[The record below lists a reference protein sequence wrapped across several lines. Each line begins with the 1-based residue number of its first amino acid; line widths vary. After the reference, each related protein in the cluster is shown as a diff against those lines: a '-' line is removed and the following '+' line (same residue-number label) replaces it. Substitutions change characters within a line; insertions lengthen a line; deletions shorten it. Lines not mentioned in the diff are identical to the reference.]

1 MTEFMLSTNKAVMR
15 TPHCFGKL
23 GIEGLYCLIEG
34 NPLIV
39 EGMIY
44 DDIGI
49 KTKEDVYKKILHG
62 HVDGVYNVLFYD
74 VEEEKLYIRND
85 ELAVLPIY
93 ICKNGNEIY
102 VSNNVWKIIKN
113 INILNI
119 DKKILFMHF
128 EIFNIVDKNRT
139 FFSDISTLTAGS
151 LCIIDINNFSI
162 TEKEYARDE
171 ALPLS
176 IKMSFQEMAMMMYAN
191 LIRNFNIYNRK
202 IGSKYVFFGNSG
214 GLDSRLVPYY
224 AQWAG
229 INICGITIG
238 EEYEKENI
246 QTSTFHN
253 AGMISSMYGFRNY
266 KIPYDTGDWWSRFLL
281 DIRNAPFIVS
291 DMFKNPYTAFPKG
304 FRFVICGQPALA
316 VGTVAFTPQTDC
328 ISLDSFCRFFCN
340 IFARKDL
347 ERLYPHRSDSIA
359 PKHLYKWLE
368 KYEYTDVLTLLKR
381 VTRMIVSKHVTSCG
395 GFESCSRLFFSI
407 PHYSSYP
414 YKLTNTYGNKTIFTE
429 RHILKTL
436 INLKFKKLASLPDQK
451 NEFINKAKDTAELS
465 NILKL
470 RGTGLHYYRWGRD
483 EKWMR
488 FAKNI
493 FSYKSDIFESLFPDL
508 SFSKLIHTLEPYNIS
523 KFLKVKFL
531 FHIIEHGKYS
541 IIENKEFNIVNHFET
556 CGLELI
562 DTYITEQKSFNKEV
576 EP

>member
-1 MTEFMLSTNKAVMR
+1 MSEYLLTTQTDQAYNF
-15 TPHCFGKL
+15 HYFGAIGISGKYCN
-23 GIEGLYCLIEG
+23 IEGCPLIIEG
-34 NPLIV
+34 
-39 EGMIY
+39 
-44 DDIGI
+44 
-49 KTKEDVYKKILHG
+49 ILHEDITIKSKNDV
-62 HVDGVYNVLFYD
+62 HNLLINNDINGVYNIVFYD
-74 VEEEKLYIRND
+74 KEHNKIYIKNDEFAFMPLYIYISCNH
-85 ELAVLPIY
+85 IY
-93 ICKNGNEIY
+93 I
-102 VSNNVWKIIKN
+102 SNNVW
-113 INILNI
+113 NILKCTSNISI
-119 DKKILFMHF
+119 DKAMLYLHF
-128 EIFNIVDKNRT
+128 EIFNCFDKNRT
-139 FFSDISTLTAGS
+139 FFSEIHTASAGTIT
-151 LCIIDINNFSI
+151 IIDINTYSVTEHEYVNDHAYSQNEKI
-162 TEKEYARDE
+162 TVEEI
-171 ALPLS
+171 ALLLDKKLQKNYTFFKKKLGNEPVL
-176 IKMSFQEMAMMMYAN
+176 
-191 LIRNFNIYNRK
+191 
-202 IGSKYVFFGNSG
+202 FGNSG
-214 GLDSRLVPYY
+214 GLDSRLIPYY
-224 AQWAG
+224 AKNAG
-229 INICGITIG
+229 LQICGFTIG
-238 EEYEKENI
+238 EEYETCNI
-246 QTSTFHN
+246 QTSTFSN
-253 AGMISSMYGFRNY
+253 AEFLSKFYDFKNY
-266 KIPYDTGDWWSRFLL
+266 KINYAVGDWLSRFLL
-281 DIRNAPFIVS
+281 DIRNAPFLSS